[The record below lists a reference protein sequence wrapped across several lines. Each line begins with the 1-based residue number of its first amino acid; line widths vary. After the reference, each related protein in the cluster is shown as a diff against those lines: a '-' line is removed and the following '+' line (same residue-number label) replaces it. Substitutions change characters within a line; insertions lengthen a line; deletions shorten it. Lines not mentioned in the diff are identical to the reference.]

1 MKSKD
6 DIIQK
11 ESTLSNQD
19 LNNEVPTEPTI
30 VADGPIETNE
40 ESNVVVEISASVS
53 NKITLSEEDNT
64 DEELSIDDIRLEI
77 DRKISELETNEQY
90 ISLRNIISSNN
101 KLLKESTKRIV
112 EVKNTFRYANKYV
125 KELSDKFQEVLS
137 ATGWFERYYDAV
149 CLFDRA
155 NDSNESLEW
164 SEAMKDSLE
173 ASITDIEK
181 TDYKIKV
188 LLNRR
193 VANSVFTLS
202 TKTPYLRLKEDSFKE
217 LMPFISIQSRL
228 FYSWLKNI
236 ESLSLL
242 LRNHWLELEFPN
254 IKRET
259 YYTSDSFNLE
269 KVLDVPLSQYIETYI
284 ESNITNENAHS
295 FYALIFD
302 QIESFIENITEIESF
317 HKNQYEEN
325 EKIIKNL
332 TERLLCDY
340 YKKELE
346 PIYGIYDGI
355 QLSKDS
361 IAAKYSDSCE
371 RQSWFALLDSL
382 SDTIISF
389 LSNQNIN
396 LSPKLV
402 IGKSHID
409 NSVFEI
415 NNKPIDFFGFAKIA
429 APTDAPSEDLKDYVA
444 SIRNYGFYHIDSDD
458 NITIIRETVVSVYN

>member
-1 MKSKD
+1 MKSRE
-6 DIIQK
+6 DIKQE
-11 ESTLSNQD
+11 ESTLNNQD
-19 LNNEVPTEPTI
+19 LNSEVPAESTI
-30 VADGPIETNE
+30 VSDGPIETNE
-40 ESNVVVEISASVS
+40 ASEVIAEISASVS
-53 NKITLSEEDNT
+53 NIIIKSEEDNT

-77 DRKISELETNEQY
+77 NKKISELETNEQY

-101 KLLKESTKRIV
+101 KLLKESKKRIV
-112 EVKNTFRYANKYV
+112 EVKRTFRDANKYV

-164 SEAMKDSLE
+164 SEAVKDSLE
-173 ASITDIEK
+173 TSIADIEK

-193 VANSVFTLS
+193 VANSIFTLS

-242 LRNHWLELEFPN
+242 IRDHWLELEFPN
-254 IKRET
+254 LKRET
-259 YYTSDSFNLE
+259 YYTSDSFNFE

-295 FYALIFD
+295 LYALIFD

-317 HKNQYEEN
+317 YKNQYEEN
-325 EKIIKNL
+325 EKIIKYL
-332 TERLLCDY
+332 TERLLRDY

-361 IAAKYSDSCE
+361 IVAKYSDSYE

-382 SDTIISF
+382 SDTITSF
-389 LSNQNIN
+389 LSHQNIY

-409 NSVFEI
+409 NSIFVI
-415 NNKPIDFFGFAKIA
+415 NNKPIDFFSFAKIA
-429 APTDAPSEDLKDYVA
+429 AATDAPSEDLKDYVA
-444 SIRNYGFYHIDSDD
+444 SIRNYGFYHLDSDD

>member
-1 MKSKD
+1 MKSRE
-6 DIIQK
+6 DIKQE
-11 ESTLSNQD
+11 ESTLNS
-19 LNNEVPTEPTI
+19 EVPAESTI
-30 VADGPIETNE
+30 VADGPIATNE
-40 ESNVVVEISASVS
+40 ESDVVVEISASVS

-64 DEELSIDDIRLEI
+64 DEKLSIDDIRLVI
-77 DRKISELETNEQY
+77 DRISELETNEQY

-101 KLLKESTKRIV
+101 KLVKESTNRIA

-164 SEAMKDSLE
+164 CKALKDSLDT
-173 ASITDIEK
+173 SITDIEK
-181 TDYKIKV
+181 TSPKIKV

-202 TKTPYLRLKEDSFKE
+202 TKTPYLRLKEGCFSE
-217 LMPFISIQSRL
+217 LMPFISIQSKL

-236 ESLSLL
+236 ERLSLL
-242 LRNHWLELEFPN
+242 LRNHWLELEFTN
-254 IKRET
+254 LKQET
-259 YYTSDSFNLE
+259 YYASDSFNFE
-269 KVLDVPLSQYIETYI
+269 KVLDVPLSQDIETYI
-284 ESNITNENAHS
+284 NNRTNENAHS
-295 FYALIFD
+295 FYDSIFA
-302 QIESFIENITEIESF
+302 QIKSFIENITEIESF

-346 PIYGIYDGI
+346 SIYGIYDGI

-361 IAAKYSDSCE
+361 IVDKYSDSRE

-389 LSNQNIN
+389 LSYQNIN

-409 NSVFEI
+409 NSVFMI

-429 APTDAPSEDLKDYVA
+429 TPTDAPSEDLKDIVA

>member
-6 DIIQK
+6 DVIQE
-11 ESTLSNQD
+11 ESTLINQD
-19 LNNEVPTEPTI
+19 LNSEVPTDSTI
-30 VADGPIETNE
+30 VADGSIETNE
-40 ESNVVVEISASVS
+40 ESEVVVEISASVS
-53 NKITLSEEDNT
+53 NKITMSEEDNT
-64 DEELSIDDIRLEI
+64 DEGLSIDEIRLEI
-77 DRKISELETNEQY
+77 DRKISELENNEQY

-101 KLLKESTKRIV
+101 KLLKESKKRIV

-125 KELSDKFQEVLS
+125 KELSDKFLEVLS

-155 NDSNESLEW
+155 NDSNEALEW
-164 SEAMKDSLE
+164 SEALKDSLDT
-173 ASITDIEK
+173 SITDTEK
-181 TDYKIKV
+181 TSPKIKV

-202 TKTPYLRLKEDSFKE
+202 IKTPYLRLKEDGFRE
-217 LMPFISIQSRL
+217 LMPFISIQSKL

-236 ESLSLL
+236 ENLSLL

-254 IKRET
+254 LKRET
-259 YYTSDSFNLE
+259 YFASDSLDFE

-284 ESNITNENAHS
+284 ESRLTSANKRSLYGSIVNE
-295 FYALIFD
+295 
-302 QIESFIENITEIESF
+302 IESFIENMVEIESF

-325 EKIIKNL
+325 EKVIKYL

-361 IAAKYSDSCE
+361 IVAKFSDSSE
-371 RQSWFALLDSL
+371 RQSWCTLLDSL
-382 SDTIISF
+382 SDTIIGF

-409 NSVFEI
+409 NSIFEI

-429 APTDAPSEDLKDYVA
+429 APTDAPSENLKDFVA

-458 NITIIRETVVSVYN
+458 NVKIIRETVVSVYN

>member
-1 MKSKD
+1 MKSRE
-6 DIIQK
+6 DIKQE
-11 ESTLSNQD
+11 ESTLNS
-19 LNNEVPTEPTI
+19 EVPAESTI

-40 ESNVVVEISASVS
+40 ESEVIVEISASVS
-53 NKITLSEEDNT
+53 NKIIKSEEDNT

-112 EVKNTFRYANKYV
+112 EVKNAFRYANKYV

-254 IKRET
+254 LKRET
-259 YYTSDSFNLE
+259 YYTSDSFNFE

-284 ESNITNENAHS
+284 ESNITNENTHS
-295 FYALIFD
+295 FYALIIF
-302 QIESFIENITEIESF
+302 SFSS
-317 HKNQYEEN
+317 Y
-325 EKIIKNL
+325 
-332 TERLLCDY
+332 
-340 YKKELE
+340 
-346 PIYGIYDGI
+346 
-355 QLSKDS
+355 
-361 IAAKYSDSCE
+361 
-371 RQSWFALLDSL
+371 
-382 SDTIISF
+382 
-389 LSNQNIN
+389 
-396 LSPKLV
+396 
-402 IGKSHID
+402 
-409 NSVFEI
+409 
-415 NNKPIDFFGFAKIA
+415 
-429 APTDAPSEDLKDYVA
+429 
-444 SIRNYGFYHIDSDD
+444 
-458 NITIIRETVVSVYN
+458 

>member
-6 DIIQK
+6 DIIQE
-11 ESTLSNQD
+11 ESTLINQD
-19 LNNEVPTEPTI
+19 LNSEVPTDSTI
-30 VADGPIETNE
+30 VADGSIETNE
-40 ESNVVVEISASVS
+40 ESEVVVEISASVS
-53 NKITLSEEDNT
+53 NKITMSEEDNT
-64 DEELSIDDIRLEI
+64 DEGLSIDEIRLEI
-77 DRKISELETNEQY
+77 DRKISELENNEQY

-101 KLLKESTKRIV
+101 KLLKESKKRIV

-125 KELSDKFQEVLS
+125 KELSDKFLEVLS

-155 NDSNESLEW
+155 NDSNEALEW
-164 SEAMKDSLE
+164 SEALKDSLDT
-173 ASITDIEK
+173 SITDTEK
-181 TDYKIKV
+181 TSPKIKV

-202 TKTPYLRLKEDSFKE
+202 IKTPYLRLKEDGFRE
-217 LMPFISIQSRL
+217 LMPFISIQSKL

-254 IKRET
+254 LKRET
-259 YYTSDSFNLE
+259 YFASDSLDFE

-284 ESNITNENAHS
+284 ESRLTSANKRSLYGSIVNE
-295 FYALIFD
+295 
-302 QIESFIENITEIESF
+302 IESFIDNMVEIESF

-325 EKIIKNL
+325 EKVIKYL

-361 IAAKYSDSCE
+361 IVAKFSDSSE
-371 RQSWFALLDSL
+371 RQSWCTLLDSL
-382 SDTIISF
+382 SDTIIGF

-429 APTDAPSEDLKDYVA
+429 APTDAPSENLKDFVA

-458 NITIIRETVVSVYN
+458 NVKIIRETVVSVYN

>member
-6 DIIQK
+6 DIIQE
-11 ESTLSNQD
+11 ESTLINQD
-19 LNNEVPTEPTI
+19 LNREVPTDSTI
-30 VADGPIETNE
+30 VADGSIETNK
-40 ESNVVVEISASVS
+40 ESEVVVDISASVS
-53 NKITLSEEDNT
+53 KKITMSEEDNT
-64 DEELSIDDIRLEI
+64 DEGLSIDEIRLEI
-77 DRKISELETNEQY
+77 DRKISELENNEQY

-101 KLLKESTKRIV
+101 KLLKESNKRIV
-112 EVKNTFRYANKYV
+112 EVKNAFRYANKYV
-125 KELSDKFQEVLS
+125 KELSDKFLEVLS

-155 NDSNESLEW
+155 NDSNEALEW
-164 SEAMKDSLE
+164 SEALKDSLDT
-173 ASITDIEK
+173 SIADTEK
-181 TDYKIKV
+181 TSPKIKV

-202 TKTPYLRLKEDSFKE
+202 IKTPYLRLKEDGFRE
-217 LMPFISIQSRL
+217 LMPFISIQSKL

-254 IKRET
+254 LKRET
-259 YYTSDSFNLE
+259 YFTGDSLDFE

-284 ESNITNENAHS
+284 ESRLTRANQRSLYVSIVNE
-295 FYALIFD
+295 
-302 QIESFIENITEIESF
+302 IESFIEKMVEIESF

-325 EKIIKNL
+325 EKVIKYI

-361 IAAKYSDSCE
+361 IVAKFSDSSE
-371 RQSWFALLDSL
+371 RQSWCTLLDSL
-382 SDTIISF
+382 SDTIIGF

-402 IGKSHID
+402 IGESHID

>member
-6 DIIQK
+6 DIIQE
-11 ESTLSNQD
+11 ESTLINQD
-19 LNNEVPTEPTI
+19 LNSEVPTDSTI
-30 VADGPIETNE
+30 VADGSIETNE
-40 ESNVVVEISASVS
+40 ESEVVVEISASVS
-53 NKITLSEEDNT
+53 NKITMSEEDNT
-64 DEELSIDDIRLEI
+64 DEGLSIDEIRLEI
-77 DRKISELETNEQY
+77 DRKISELENNEQY

-101 KLLKESTKRIV
+101 KLLKESKKRIV

-125 KELSDKFQEVLS
+125 KELSDKFLEVLS

-155 NDSNESLEW
+155 NDSNEALEW
-164 SEAMKDSLE
+164 SEALKDSLDT
-173 ASITDIEK
+173 SITDTEK
-181 TDYKIKV
+181 TSPKIKV

-202 TKTPYLRLKEDSFKE
+202 IKTPYLRLKEDGFRE
-217 LMPFISIQSRL
+217 LMPFISIQSKL

-254 IKRET
+254 LKRET
-259 YYTSDSFNLE
+259 YFARDSLDFE

-284 ESNITNENAHS
+284 ESRLTSANKRSLYGSIVNE
-295 FYALIFD
+295 
-302 QIESFIENITEIESF
+302 IESFIDNMVEIESF

-325 EKIIKNL
+325 EKVIKYL

-361 IAAKYSDSCE
+361 IVAKFSDSSE
-371 RQSWFALLDSL
+371 RQSWCTLLDSL
-382 SDTIISF
+382 SDTIIGF

-429 APTDAPSEDLKDYVA
+429 APTDAPSENLKDFVA

-458 NITIIRETVVSVYN
+458 NVKIIRETVVSVYN

>member
-6 DIIQK
+6 DVIQE
-11 ESTLSNQD
+11 ESTLINQD
-19 LNNEVPTEPTI
+19 LNSEVPTDSTI
-30 VADGPIETNE
+30 VADGSIETNE
-40 ESNVVVEISASVS
+40 ESEVVVEISASVS
-53 NKITLSEEDNT
+53 NKITMSEEDNT
-64 DEELSIDDIRLEI
+64 DEGLSIDEIRLEI
-77 DRKISELETNEQY
+77 DRKISELENNEQY

-101 KLLKESTKRIV
+101 KLLKESKKRIV

-125 KELSDKFQEVLS
+125 KELSDKFLEVLS

-155 NDSNESLEW
+155 NDSNEALEW
-164 SEAMKDSLE
+164 SEALKDSLDT
-173 ASITDIEK
+173 SITDTEK
-181 TDYKIKV
+181 TSPKIKV

-202 TKTPYLRLKEDSFKE
+202 IKTPYLRLKEDGFRE
-217 LMPFISIQSRL
+217 LMPFISIQSKL

-254 IKRET
+254 LKRET
-259 YYTSDSFNLE
+259 YFASDSLDFE

-284 ESNITNENAHS
+284 ESRLTSANKRSLYGSIVNE
-295 FYALIFD
+295 
-302 QIESFIENITEIESF
+302 IESFIENMVEIESF

-325 EKIIKNL
+325 EKVIKYL

-361 IAAKYSDSCE
+361 IVAKFSDSSE
-371 RQSWFALLDSL
+371 RQSWCTLLDSL
-382 SDTIISF
+382 SDTIIGF

-409 NSVFEI
+409 NSIFEI

-429 APTDAPSEDLKDYVA
+429 APTDAPSENLKDFVA

-458 NITIIRETVVSVYN
+458 NVKIIRETVVSVYN

>member
-6 DIIQK
+6 DIIQE
-11 ESTLSNQD
+11 ESTLINQD
-19 LNNEVPTEPTI
+19 LNSEVPTDSTI
-30 VADGPIETNE
+30 VADGYIETNE
-40 ESNVVVEISASVS
+40 ESEVVVEISASVS
-53 NKITLSEEDNT
+53 NKITMSEEYNT
-64 DEELSIDDIRLEI
+64 DEGLSIDEIRLEI
-77 DRKISELETNEQY
+77 DRKISELENNEQY

-101 KLLKESTKRIV
+101 KLLKESKKRIV

-125 KELSDKFQEVLS
+125 KELSDKFLEVLS

-155 NDSNESLEW
+155 NDSNEALEW
-164 SEAMKDSLE
+164 SEALKDSLDT
-173 ASITDIEK
+173 SIADTEK
-181 TDYKIKV
+181 TSPKIKV

-202 TKTPYLRLKEDSFKE
+202 IKTPYLRLKEDGFRE
-217 LMPFISIQSRL
+217 LMPFISIQSKL

-254 IKRET
+254 LKRET
-259 YYTSDSFNLE
+259 YFASDSLDFE

-284 ESNITNENAHS
+284 ESRLTSANKRSLYGSIVNE
-295 FYALIFD
+295 
-302 QIESFIENITEIESF
+302 IESFIENMVEIESF

-325 EKIIKNL
+325 EKVIKYL
-332 TERLLCDY
+332 TECLLCDY

-361 IAAKYSDSCE
+361 IVAKFSDSSE
-371 RQSWFALLDSL
+371 RQSWCTLLDSL
-382 SDTIISF
+382 SDTIIGF

-429 APTDAPSEDLKDYVA
+429 APTDAPSENLKDFVA

-458 NITIIRETVVSVYN
+458 NVKIIRETVVSVYN